1 MSAPTPPPILIEGQ
15 KGIPVPSLLPEIP
28 DDCLGQVSEPRG
40 AVVSDVRSISGM
52 INEYASAKIMLARGP
67 QYIYENIKDYTV
79 ITVSVPNRQGVNQDV
94 VVACGAVHV
103 LWEDLA
109 EIRSIAVHP
118 KFHRRGLGSKIVSA
132 LIEESRALGIRRLF
146 TFTLAVEFF
155 QSFGFIEYPRND
167 IPPIVWVEC
176 SKCSKYYNCDE
187 TGMILQI

>member
-1 MSAPTPPPILIEGQ
+1 MSGPTPLIIEGQ
-15 KGIPVPSLLPEIP
+15 KGIPTPSLLPEIP
-28 DDCLGQVSEPRG
+28 DSCLDHVSEPRG

-79 ITVSVPNRQGVNQDV
+79 ITVPVPGKQGPQEV

-118 KFHRRGLGSKIVSA
+118 KFHRRGLGSKIVQA

-146 TFTLAVEFF
+146 TFTLAVEAV
-155 QSFGFIEYPRND
+155 PRND
-167 IPPIVWVEC
+167 G
-176 SKCSKYYNCDE
+176 KGARRD
-187 TGMILQI
+187 